1 MSGRVKELL
10 EAIKTGYFDV
20 LLTFNRFNL
29 LDQEASDELIPCAA
43 EQDIGVVVGGV
54 FYQGFLFRNS
64 QGMTHESYANWRF
77 ASSFL
82 KNASGPPWSG

>member
-54 FYQGFLFRNS
+54 FYQGLGTNKLIEILKSR
-64 QGMTHESYANWRF
+64 
-77 ASSFL
+77 SSVRR
-82 KNASGPPWSG
+82 K